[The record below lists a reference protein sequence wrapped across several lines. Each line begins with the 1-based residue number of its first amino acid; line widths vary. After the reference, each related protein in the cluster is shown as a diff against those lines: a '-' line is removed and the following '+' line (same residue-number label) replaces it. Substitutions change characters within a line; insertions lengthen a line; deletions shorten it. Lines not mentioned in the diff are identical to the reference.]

1 MAKIQK
7 YICTDCKHVGKAKK
21 VKRGSRKTEI
31 FWWVVFSPI
40 AIIYSLYRFTGSKKS
55 CEECLERTWFRSA
68 CWRASEVEK
77 LVQQLASQEKL
88 NKKLE

>member
-21 VKRGSRKTEI
+21 VKRGSRKTAI

-40 AIIYSLYRFTGSKKS
+40 AILYSLYRLTGSKKS
-55 CEECLERTWFRSA
+55 CEECGSFNIYRTNSDLLEVMAHQNSIN
-68 CWRASEVEK
+68 EIH
-77 LVQQLASQEKL
+77 
-88 NKKLE
+88 N

>member
-1 MAKIQK
+1 MTKIQK
-7 YICTDCKHVGKAKK
+7 YICTDCKHVGMAKK

-55 CEECLERTWFRSA
+55 CEECGSFNIYRTNSDLLEVMSHQN
-68 CWRASEVEK
+68 SINEIH
-77 LVQQLASQEKL
+77 
-88 NKKLE
+88 N

>member
-21 VKRGSRKTEI
+21 VKRGSRKTAI

-40 AIIYSLYRFTGSKKS
+40 AILYSLYRFTGSKKS
-55 CEECLERTWFRSA
+55 CEECGSFNIYRTNSDLLEVMAHQTSIN
-68 CWRASEVEK
+68 EIH
-77 LVQQLASQEKL
+77 
-88 NKKLE
+88 N

>member
-7 YICTDCKHVGKAKK
+7 YICANCKHVGKSKK

-40 AIIYSLYRFTGSKKS
+40 AILYSLYRFTGSKKC
-55 CEECLERTWFRSA
+55 CEECGSFDIYPTKSDLLEVMSHQN
-68 CWRASEVEK
+68 SNNEI
-77 LVQQLASQEKL
+77 
-88 NKKLE
+88 NN

>member
-7 YICTDCKHVGKAKK
+7 YICSDCKHVGKAKK

-40 AIIYSLYRFTGSKKS
+40 AIFYSLYRFSGSKKT
-55 CEECLERTWFRSA
+55 CEECGSFDIYPTKSDLLEVMSHQNNT
-68 CWRASEVEK
+68 ASTLK
-77 LVQQLASQEKL
+77 
-88 NKKLE
+88 

>member
-7 YICTDCKHVGKAKK
+7 YICSDCKYVGKAKK

-40 AIIYSLYRFTGSKKS
+40 AILYSLYRFTGSKKT
-55 CEECLERTWFRSA
+55 CEECGSFDIYPTKSDLLEVMSHQN
-68 CWRASEVEK
+68 SINEI
-77 LVQQLASQEKL
+77 
-88 NKKLE
+88 NN